1 MLEGP
6 ILLYMMVTE
15 NDKSLRALA
24 AAAPLLSIPII
35 SKNMILEI
43 ERIIMTGKKNLL
55 IICNKGARSAGPA
68 RLTETVESARPLLSW
83 CGRDPRVARQ
93 SNREPS

>member
-1 MLEGP
+1 MLEEP

-43 ERIIMTGKKNLL
+43 ERIIMTGKKIFWLFA
-55 IICNKGARSAGPA
+55 IK
-68 RLTETVESARPLLSW
+68 V
-83 CGRDPRVARQ
+83 RDPQVQ
-93 SNREPS
+93 LD

>member
-1 MLEGP
+1 MLEEP

-24 AAAPLLSIPII
+24 AAVSLLSIPII

-43 ERIIMTGKKNLL
+43 ERIIMTPKKNLL
-55 IICNKGARSAGPA
+55 IICNKGLNARA
-68 RLTETVESARPLLSW
+68 
-83 CGRDPRVARQ
+83 
-93 SNREPS
+93 